1 MANGA
6 RDPEKGKH
14 DSYSP
19 VAKLANARLVL
30 AVLKQLD
37 MDIAIAD
44 VSKAC
49 WKGRFNRGT
58 VFVWAAPG
66 HSTFPGE
73 CWEVLTPINGSEAV
87 WAHDSGGS

>member
-1 MANGA
+1 
-6 RDPEKGKH
+6 
-14 DSYSP
+14 

-37 MDIAIAD
+37 MEIVIAD

-58 VFVWAAPG
+58 VFMWAAPG
-66 HSTFPGE
+66 CATFPGE
-73 CWEVLTPINGSEAV
+73 CWEVFAPINGLDDLVSV
-87 WAHDSGGS
+87 GG